1 MGEVISISISV
12 TAFPRDAGRP
22 NLASD
27 LSSFFSSQ
35 LESLHLD
42 LWTRY
47 CSPETH
53 TLHIKSSSSVKVLK

>member
-1 MGEVISISISV
+1 MGEVISILISV

-22 NLASD
+22 NLAPN

-42 LWTRY
+42 FWKHYRSSETR
-47 CSPETH
+47 
-53 TLHIKSSSSVKVLK
+53 TLHIRSSSGVKVLK